1 MRPGE
6 RMSQRKRPN
15 SKGGERMPLYDLC
28 LVYGCSAAITFVMV
42 IAPVMLF
49 NYVCRARKRASAFNG
64 QCR

>member
-1 MRPGE
+1 
-6 RMSQRKRPN
+6 
-15 SKGGERMPLYDLC
+15 MPLYDLC